1 MPYWIFH
8 IFFLYIS
15 FRFDRF
21 RSVSFRFVWFRFV
34 FFRYNSFRY
43 ISFRFDRFRFVS
55 FRFVWFRFVSFGFVS
70 FRSSSS
76 SNLRTGFTRECI
88 RFRENFAQ
96 CRATQQPS
104 SDYLQVKLYTGGRW
118 SSCCQDA
125 SWRRPWIPLLCRL
138 ELYSLAVGSSPW
150 WSWGRTN
157 YRRPHCSF
165 FLDKGDLCL

>member
-1 MPYWIFH
+1 MCIFED
-8 IFFLYIS
+8 IFFFSCVLLPN
-15 FRFDRF
+15 
-21 RSVSFRFVWFRFV
+21 SVVCPIYTQNCLSLH
-34 FFRYNSFRY
+34 S
-43 ISFRFDRFRFVS
+43 IQSLS
-55 FRFVWFRFVSFGFVS
+55 PSS
-70 FRSSSS
+70 SSSTSSS
-76 SNLRTGFTRECI
+76 SNLGTGFTRECI

-125 SWRRPWIPLLCRL
+125 PWGRSWIPLLCWP
-138 ELYSLAVGSSPW
+138 EVNSLAVGSSPW